1 MPPDL
6 WENIQRRGQTDME
19 TQMRRTAS
27 KLCFSIFATLFLIGG
42 LTACGNTVEGAKK
55 DLKRADQNIQ
65 KTLE

>member
-1 MPPDL
+1 
-6 WENIQRRGQTDME
+6 
-19 TQMRRTAS
+19 MRRTAS

-42 LTACGNTVEGAKK
+42 LTACGNTVDGAKK